1 MNPTTDATTSA
12 NADPARHPRWRAV
25 SELLEVAACRCDE
38 RGDLAD
44 KPMDDRAVWFLDA
57 LLVRSA
63 ADTLHLASPASSAPA
78 NDEITPE
85 STDPLQLLEQAWR
98 ELEATEDDL
107 LNTDLLTARL
117 QLADALDA
125 IRGHYE

>member
-1 MNPTTDATTSA
+1 MNPITDTTMSA
-12 NADPARHPRWRAV
+12 STGPDRHLRWRAI

-63 ADTLHLASPASSAPA
+63 ADTLHLALPPSNAAF
-78 NDEITPE
+78 DEITPN

-107 LNTDLLTARL
+107 LNTELLTARPR
-117 QLADALDA
+117 LADALDA
-125 IRGHYE
+125 VRGHYE